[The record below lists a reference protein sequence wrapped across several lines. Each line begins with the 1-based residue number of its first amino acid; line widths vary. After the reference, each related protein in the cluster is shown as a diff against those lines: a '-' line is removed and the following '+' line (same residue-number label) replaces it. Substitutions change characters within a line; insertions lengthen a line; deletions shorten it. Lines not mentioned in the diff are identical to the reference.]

1 MCPHEEKLTA
11 WLLGDLSPEEHEAM
25 TRHLEGCDACRAV
38 RDELSRVLSPLRSG
52 LAKDRTWRVAAGT
65 AAPCR
70 PPLWAWL
77 WRRPHEGLTRA
88 ALLAVSFGTLFAL
101 VSAVYQNAQR
111 ERAPAGAITHIEF
124 RKRDEAPAPALEPM
138 PDAARADASPESLA
152 EEAARS
158 VTAISVEREP
168 VPAPAL
174 PAPEPRMP
182 ELKRLRRNEPPK
194 APAPAESAAA
204 SDGLA
209 SAPAPALGGAA
220 AMPTAR
226 PAKAAAKRERA
237 RTAGAPAP
245 RAPASLQTKPL
256 LLAGATPAPTNAVP
270 TNAVPTNAV
279 APTTIKRKP

>member
-11 WLLGDLSPEEHEAM
+11 WLLGDLPPEEHEAM

-38 RDELSRVLSPLRSG
+38 RDDLSRVLSPLRSG

-77 WRRPHEGLTRA
+77 WRRPHEGLKRA

-138 PDAARADASPESLA
+138 PAAASADASPERLA

-182 ELKRLRRNEPPK
+182 ELKRLLRTDSPK
-194 APAPAESAAA
+194 TLAPSESAADSGGPA
-204 SDGLA
+204 SV
-209 SAPAPALGGAA
+209 PA
-220 AMPTAR
+220 AR
-226 PAKAAAKRERA
+226 PAKAAAQRDRA

-245 RAPASLQTKPL
+245 RAPASLQTKPM

-270 TNAVPTNAV
+270 TNAAPTNAV